1 MTAPSDRPAVR
12 PSADLLLIAA
22 CFLWGVSFVVVKDA
36 LAAATPLAF
45 VTLRFGLAALVLAPF
60 ARLRAPFTLREIG
73 AGALLGALLGAGF
86 IAQTAGLV
94 HTTPSRSAFI
104 VAISS
109 VLAPAIAAVTLR
121 ERPRLVLVVA
131 ILLAALGTYLLTAP
145 DAGGL
150 NRGDLL
156 TMITAVVFGGQIVA
170 IAALSKSFDAR
181 RLVWLQVTATALL
194 GVAAMIA
201 LERPRVAWSL
211 DFGGALVFTAVGATV
226 IALLWQMRAQ
236 RHMSSTRAALLFC
249 FETLFAATSSWLLL
263 GEQLSAA
270 QWMGGGLILGGL
282 VVAELPGRSG

>member
-1 MTAPSDRPAVR
+1 MSRSTWSD
-12 PSADLLLIAA
+12 DLLLIAA

-36 LAAATPLAF
+36 LAVATPLAF

-60 ARLRAPFTLREIG
+60 ARLRAPFTRRELG
-73 AGALLGALLGAGF
+73 AGALLGVLLGAGF

-109 VLAPAIAAVTLR
+109 VLAPAIAAMALR
-121 ERPRLVLVVA
+121 ERPRLILVGA

-181 RLVWLQVTATALL
+181 RLVWLQVTGTALL
-194 GVAAMIA
+194 GAIGMLL
-201 LERPRVAWSL
+201 LERPRIAWSL
-211 DFGGALVFTAVGATV
+211 TFGGALVFTAVGATV

-263 GEQLSAA
+263 GERLTAA
-270 QWMGGGLILGGL
+270 QWMGGGLILAGL
-282 VVAELPGRSG
+282 VVAELPMLRGDDVVS